1 MNESTAPGGWC
12 DNKGLRADLPGE
24 RIGGRAVAVGKR
36 RFYIRRM
43 TPSSRSDR
51 RFLLR
56 LAGLLP
62 MLAGALVMVGCRP
75 ADPDL
80 VKIVSSL
87 PRTGS
92 AKHQSDTLVRGIRM
106 AIDEAGGKV
115 GRFRIEYLDL
125 DDSTAAAG
133 QWTSEA
139 EAANARRAL
148 QDPDVCAYI
157 GTFNSGA
164 AKVSMP
170 ILNLGDLL
178 MVSPANTAVGLTKPG
193 LGVPGEPEVYRPTGR
208 RNYAR
213 VVPADDLQGPMAA
226 DWAQRRGVKKV
237 YILDDNEVYGKGIAD
252 LFDERCRELG
262 IEVLGH
268 DSIDAKAQEFKS
280 LMASIKSIKPD
291 LVYFGGTTQSKGG
304 QLAKDMAAAGVSAD
318 LMVPDGCME
327 QVFIDS
333 AGAAN
338 LEGRCFVTFGGLP
351 PEKLTGKGG
360 EFVDRY
366 REKYGELPEAY
377 AVYGYE
383 AARVAIEAIATAG
396 SKDRRAICDAA
407 LAIRDFDGALGHWG
421 FDENGDTTLRTLTV
435 NVVKGGRFEFEEI
448 LDEADLVIPP
458 PDEPSP
464 RADTPGGG
472 SP

>member
-1 MNESTAPGGWC
+1 MSPRNGSSNRCIAILL
-12 DNKGLRADLPGE
+12 GL
-24 RIGGRAVAVGKR
+24 VVC
-36 RFYIRRM
+36 
-43 TPSSRSDR
+43 
-51 RFLLR
+51 
-56 LAGLLP
+56 
-62 MLAGALVMVGCRP
+62 GCRP
-75 ADPDL
+75 ADPTL

-92 AKHQSDTLVRGIRM
+92 AKQQSDTLVRGIRM
-106 AIDEAGGKV
+106 AIEEAE
-115 GRFRIEYLDL
+115 GRAGPFRVEYLDL

-148 QDPDVCAYI
+148 QDPDVVAYI

-193 LGVPGEPEVYRPTGR
+193 LGAPGEPEVYRPTGR
-208 RNYAR
+208 LNYMR
-213 VVPADDLQGPMAA
+213 VVPADDLQGPLSA
-226 DWAQRRGVKKV
+226 DWAKQRGVKRV
-237 YILDDNEVYGKGIAD
+237 SILDDNEVYGKGIAD
-252 LFDERCRELG
+252 LFDERCREIG

-268 DSIDAKAQEFKS
+268 DSIDSKAQEFKS
-280 LMASIKSIKPD
+280 LMASIKAVKPD

-304 QLAKDMAAAGVSAD
+304 QLAKDMASAGIEAM
-318 LMVPDGCME
+318 LMVPDGCRE

-351 PEKLTGKGG
+351 PEKLTGKGS
-360 EFVDRY
+360 EFVERY
-366 REKYGELPEAY
+366 RRKHGELPEAY

-383 AARVAIEAIATAG
+383 AACVALQAIRDAG
-396 SKDRRAICDAA
+396 TKDRRTVTDRA
-407 LAIRDFDGALGHWG
+407 LAIKDFDGALGRWG
-421 FDENGDTTLRTLTV
+421 FDSNGDTTMRTLTV
-435 NVVKGGRFEFEEI
+435 SVVRGGRFEFEQV
-448 LDEADLVIPP
+448 LDANAVGGEAAV
-458 PDEPSP
+458 
-464 RADTPGGG
+464 R
-472 SP
+472 

>member
-1 MNESTAPGGWC
+1 MKCREFVAAALAVVVLIVPGC
-12 DNKGLRADLPGE
+12 
-24 RIGGRAVAVGKR
+24 
-36 RFYIRRM
+36 
-43 TPSSRSDR
+43 S
-51 RFLLR
+51 
-56 LAGLLP
+56 
-62 MLAGALVMVGCRP
+62 RP
-75 ADPDL
+75 ADPSL

-92 AKHQSDTLVRGIRM
+92 AKQQSDTLVRGIRM
-106 AIDEAGGKV
+106 AFEEAGGRV
-115 GRFRIEYLDL
+115 GPFRVKYLDL

-148 QDPDVCAYI
+148 QDPDVVAYI

-193 LGVPGEPEVYRPTGR
+193 LGAPGEPEVYRPTGR
-208 RNYAR
+208 LNYAR
-213 VVPADDLQGPMAA
+213 VVPADDLQGPLSA
-226 DWAQRRGVKKV
+226 DWAKRRGVKKV

-280 LMASIKSIKPD
+280 LMASVKAANPD

-304 QLAKDMAAAGVSAD
+304 QLAKDMASAGITAK
-318 LMVPDGCME
+318 LMVPDGCRE

-351 PEKLTGKGG
+351 PEKLTGKGS

-366 REKYGELPEAY
+366 RKKFGEVPEAY

-383 AARVAIEAIATAG
+383 AACVALEAIRDAG
-396 SKDRRAICDAA
+396 VKDRRAITDAA
-407 LAIRDFDGALGHWG
+407 LAIRDFDGALGRWG
-421 FDENGDTTLRTLTV
+421 FDANGDTTMQTLTV
-435 NVVKGGRFEFEEI
+435 SVVKGGRFELEQV
-448 LDEADLVIPP
+448 LNADDELPP
-458 PDEPSP
+458 PDIAVPVAP
-464 RADTPGGG
+464 
-472 SP
+472 

>member
-1 MNESTAPGGWC
+1 
-12 DNKGLRADLPGE
+12 
-24 RIGGRAVAVGKR
+24 
-36 RFYIRRM
+36 M
-43 TPSSRSDR
+43 TPRISAILLFCLLLGL
-51 RFLLR
+51 FL
-56 LAGLLP
+56 A
-62 MLAGALVMVGCRP
+62 GCRP
-75 ADPDL
+75 ADPTL
-80 VKIVSSL
+80 VTIVSSL

-92 AKHQSDTLVRGIRM
+92 AKQQSDTIVRGIRM
-106 AIDEAGGKV
+106 AVEEVGGRV
-115 GRFRIEYLDL
+115 GPYRVEYLDL

-148 QDPDVCAYI
+148 QDPDVVAYI

-193 LGVPGEPEVYRPTGR
+193 LGEPGEPGVYRPTGR
-208 RNYAR
+208 LNYTR
-213 VVPADDLQGPMAA
+213 VVPADDLQGPLSA
-226 DWAQRRGVKKV
+226 DWAKRRGVKTV
-237 YILDDNEVYGKGIAD
+237 CILDDNEVYGKGLAD
-252 LFDERCRELG
+252 LFDERCREIG
-262 IEVLGH
+262 IEVLDH

-280 LMASIKSIKPD
+280 LMASIKAAKPD

-304 QLAKDMAAAGVSAD
+304 QLAKDMASAGITAI
-318 LMVPDGCME
+318 LMVPDGCRE

-351 PEKLTGKGG
+351 PEKLTGKGHT
-360 EFVDRY
+360 FVERY
-366 REKYGELPEAY
+366 REKYHELPEAY

-383 AARVAIEAIATAG
+383 AACVALEAIRRAG
-396 SKDRRAICDAA
+396 TKDRRAISDAA

-421 FDENGDTTLRTLTV
+421 FDANGDTTMRTLTV
-435 NVVKGGRFEFEEI
+435 SVVKNGRFEFEEV
-448 LDEADLVIPP
+448 LDANAESGEADGQPTGAGA
-458 PDEPSP
+458 
-464 RADTPGGG
+464 ADGAAPAEAAR
-472 SP
+472 

>member
-1 MNESTAPGGWC
+1 MSPRLLAIGVVLAW
-12 DNKGLRADLPGE
+12 LP
-24 RIGGRAVAVGKR
+24 AVG
-36 RFYIRRM
+36 
-43 TPSSRSDR
+43 
-51 RFLLR
+51 
-56 LAGLLP
+56 
-62 MLAGALVMVGCRP
+62 GCRP
-75 ADPDL
+75 ADPTL

-92 AKHQSDTLVRGIRM
+92 AKQQSDTIVRGIRM
-106 AIDEAGGKV
+106 AFEEAGWKV
-115 GRFRIEYLDL
+115 GPFRVEYLDL

-148 QDPDVCAYI
+148 QDPDVVAYI

-193 LGVPGEPEVYRPTGR
+193 LGDPGEPEVYRPTGR
-208 RNYAR
+208 LNYVR
-213 VVPADDLQGPMAA
+213 VVPADDLQGPLSA
-226 DWAQRRGVKKV
+226 DWALARGVKRV

-252 LFDERCRELG
+252 LFDERCREIG
-262 IEVLGH
+262 IEVVGH

-280 LMASIKSIKPD
+280 LMASVKAAKPD

-304 QLAKDMAAAGVSAD
+304 QLAKDMASAGIDAIF
-318 LMVPDGCME
+318 MAPDGCLE
-327 QVFIDS
+327 QVFIES

-351 PEKLTGKGG
+351 PEKLVGKGS
-360 EFVDRY
+360 EFVARY
-366 REKYGELPEAY
+366 RERYGELPEAY

-383 AARVAIEAIATAG
+383 AMGVALRAIRDAG
-396 SKDRRAICDAA
+396 KKDRRAIADAA
-407 LAIRDFDGALGHWG
+407 LALRDYDGALGSWS
-421 FDENGDTTLRTLTV
+421 FDANGDTTMRTLTV
-435 NVVKGGRFEFEEI
+435 SGVRDGQFVFEAV
-448 LDEADLVIPP
+448 LDAVPDSPP
-458 PDEPSP
+458 ATQP
-464 RADTPGGG
+464 
-472 SP
+472 

>member
-1 MNESTAPGGWC
+1 MAKT
-12 DNKGLRADLPGE
+12 LRACF
-24 RIGGRAVAVGKR
+24 ATVVSFAA
-36 RFYIRRM
+36 
-43 TPSSRSDR
+43 
-51 RFLLR
+51 
-56 LAGLLP
+56 LA
-62 MLAGALVMVGCRP
+62 GCRP
-75 ADPDL
+75 ADPGL

-92 AKHQSDTLVRGIRM
+92 AKQQSDTIVRGIRM
-106 AIDEAGGKV
+106 AIDEAEGKV
-115 GRFRIEYLDL
+115 GPFRVEYLDL

-148 QDPDVCAYI
+148 QDPDVVAYI

-193 LGVPGEPEVYRPTGR
+193 LGSPGEPEVYRPTGR
-208 RNYAR
+208 LNYTR
-213 VVPADDLQGPMAA
+213 VVPADDLQGPLSA
-226 DWAQRRGVKKV
+226 DWAKKRGVKKV
-237 YILDDNEVYGKGIAD
+237 YILDDNEVYGKGLAD
-252 LFDERCRELG
+252 LFDERCREIG

-280 LMASIKSIKPD
+280 LMASVKAAGPD

-304 QLAKDMAAAGVSAD
+304 QLAKDMTSAGVTAL
-318 LMVPDGCME
+318 LMVPDGCRE

-351 PEKLTGKGG
+351 PDKLTGKGG
-360 EFVDRY
+360 EFVERY
-366 REKYGELPEAY
+366 KQKFGELPEAY

-383 AARVAIEAIATAG
+383 AACVALQAIRAAG
-396 SKDRRAICDAA
+396 VKDRRAITDAA
-407 LAIRDFDGALGHWG
+407 LAIKDFDGTLGRWG
-421 FDENGDTTLRTLTV
+421 FDENGDTTMQTLTV
-435 NVVKGGRFEFEEI
+435 SVVKGGEFEFEEV
-448 LDEADLVIPP
+448 LDAGAVGDDPAV
-458 PDEPSP
+458 
-464 RADTPGGG
+464 R
-472 SP
+472 

>member
-1 MNESTAPGGWC
+1 MHGNPKANWWWSTA
-12 DNKGLRADLPGE
+12 LV
-24 RIGGRAVAVGKR
+24 VAC
-36 RFYIRRM
+36 
-43 TPSSRSDR
+43 
-51 RFLLR
+51 
-56 LAGLLP
+56 LAT
-62 MLAGALVMVGCRP
+62 ACRP
-75 ADPDL
+75 ADPTL

-92 AKHQSDTLVRGIRM
+92 AKQQSDTIVRGIRM
-106 AIDEAGGKV
+106 AIDEAQGRV
-115 GRFRIEYLDL
+115 GPFRIEYLDL

-148 QDPDVCAYI
+148 QDPDVCAYL

-193 LGVPGEPEVYRPTGR
+193 LGAPGEPEVYRPTGR
-208 RNYAR
+208 INYMR

-226 DWAQRRGVKKV
+226 DWAQRRGVKRV

-252 LFDERCRELG
+252 LFDERCHELG

-268 DSIDAKAQEFKS
+268 DSIDSKAQEFKS
-280 LMASIKSIKPD
+280 LMASVKAARPD

-304 QLAKDMAAAGVSAD
+304 QLAKDMASAGIGSM
-318 LMVPDGCME
+318 LMVPDGCRE

-351 PEKLTGKGG
+351 PEKLTGKGS
-360 EFVDRY
+360 EFVERY
-366 REKYGELPEAY
+366 RAKFGEMPEAY

-383 AARVAIEAIATAG
+383 AACVALRAIREAGT
-396 SKDRRAICDAA
+396 KDRAAITAAA
-407 LAIRDFDGALGHWG
+407 LATRDFDGALGRWG
-421 FDENGDTTLRTLTV
+421 FDANGDTTMQTLTV
-435 NVVKGGRFEFEEI
+435 SVVKDGKFVLEEI
-448 LDEADLVIPP
+448 LNLSDVPESTASEIPAP
-458 PDEPSP
+458 PV
-464 RADTPGGG
+464 TP
-472 SP
+472 

>member
-1 MNESTAPGGWC
+1 MKNGW
-12 DNKGLRADLPGE
+12 NRGLGLWAGFL
-24 RIGGRAVAVGKR
+24 VG
-36 RFYIRRM
+36 
-43 TPSSRSDR
+43 
-51 RFLLR
+51 
-56 LAGLLP
+56 GLL
-62 MLAGALVMVGCRP
+62 AGCRP
-75 ADPDL
+75 ADPSL
-80 VKIVSSL
+80 VRIVSSL

-92 AKHQSDTLVRGIRM
+92 AKQQSDTLVRGIRM
-106 AIDEAGGKV
+106 AIEEAGGTV
-115 GRFRIEYLDL
+115 GPFRIEYLDL

-148 QDPDVCAYI
+148 QDPDVMAYI

-178 MVSPANTAVGLTKPG
+178 MISPANTAVGLTKPG
-193 LGVPGEPEVYRPTGR
+193 LGVPGEPDVYRPTGR
-208 RNYAR
+208 LNYAR
-213 VVPADDLQGPMAA
+213 VVPADDLQGPLSA
-226 DWAQRRGVKKV
+226 DWAKKRGVKKV

-252 LFDERCRELG
+252 LFDERCREIG
-262 IEVLGH
+262 IEVIGH

-280 LMASIKSIKPD
+280 LMASVKAAGPD

-304 QLAKDMAAAGVSAD
+304 QLAKDMASAGITAM
-318 LMVPDGCME
+318 LMVPDGCRE

-351 PEKLTGKGG
+351 PEKLSGKGS
-360 EFVDRY
+360 EFVERY
-366 REKYGELPEAY
+366 KKKFGELPEAY

-383 AARVAIEAIATAG
+383 AAQVALRAIRDAG
-396 SKDRRAICDAA
+396 RKDRRAITDAA

-421 FDENGDTTLRTLTV
+421 FDRNGDTTLRTLTV
-435 NVVKGGRFEFEEI
+435 SVVKGGQFAFEEI
-448 LDEADLVIPP
+448 IDASDVADA
-458 PDEPSP
+458 EP
-464 RADTPGGG
+464 TE
-472 SP
+472 

>member
-1 MNESTAPGGWC
+1 MTG
-12 DNKGLRADLPGE
+12 RV
-24 RIGGRAVAVGKR
+24 RIAAIALGMA
-36 RFYIRRM
+36 FM
-43 TPSSRSDR
+43 
-51 RFLLR
+51 
-56 LAGLLP
+56 
-62 MLAGALVMVGCRP
+62 ALVGGCRP
-75 ADPDL
+75 ADPTL

-92 AKHQSDTLVRGIRM
+92 AKQQSDTIVRGIRM
-106 AIDEAGGKV
+106 AVEEAGGRV
-115 GRFRIEYLDL
+115 GPFRVEYLDL

-148 QDPDVCAYI
+148 QDPDVVAYI

-193 LGVPGEPEVYRPTGR
+193 LGSPGEPEVYRPTGR
-208 RNYAR
+208 LNYTR
-213 VVPADDLQGPMAA
+213 VVPADDLQGPLSA
-226 DWAQRRGVKKV
+226 DWAKKRGVKKV

-252 LFDERCRELG
+252 LFDERCREIG

-280 LMASIKSIKPD
+280 LMASIKAAGPD

-304 QLAKDMAAAGVSAD
+304 QLAKDMTSAGITAM
-318 LMVPDGCME
+318 LMVPDGCRE

-333 AGAAN
+333 AGATN

-351 PEKLTGKGG
+351 PEKLTGKGA
-360 EFVDRY
+360 EFVERY
-366 REKYGELPEAY
+366 QKKHGELPEAY

-383 AARVAIEAIATAG
+383 AACVALQAIRDAG
-396 SKDRRAICDAA
+396 VKDRRAITDAA
-407 LAIRDFDGALGHWG
+407 LALKDFDGALGDWG
-421 FDENGDTTLRTLTV
+421 FDENGDTTMKTLTV
-435 NVVKGGRFEFEEI
+435 SVVKAGKFEFEEI
-448 LDEADLVIPP
+448 LDANAVGEAAPV
-458 PDEPSP
+458 
-464 RADTPGGG
+464 R
-472 SP
+472 

>member
-1 MNESTAPGGWC
+1 MSPRN
-12 DNKGLRADLPGE
+12 GLSNLCIA
-24 RIGGRAVAVGKR
+24 I
-36 RFYIRRM
+36 
-43 TPSSRSDR
+43 
-51 RFLLR
+51 LL
-56 LAGLLP
+56 GL
-62 MLAGALVMVGCRP
+62 VVCGCRP
-75 ADPDL
+75 ADPTL

-92 AKHQSDTLVRGIRM
+92 AKQQSDTLVRGIRM
-106 AIDEAGGKV
+106 AIDEAE
-115 GRFRIEYLDL
+115 GRAGPFRVEYLDL

-148 QDPDVCAYI
+148 QDPDVVAYI

-193 LGVPGEPEVYRPTGR
+193 LGAPGEPEVYRPTGR
-208 RNYAR
+208 LNYMR
-213 VVPADDLQGPMAA
+213 VVPADDLQGPLSA
-226 DWAQRRGVKKV
+226 DWAKQRGVKRV
-237 YILDDNEVYGKGIAD
+237 SILDDNEVYGKGIAD
-252 LFDERCRELG
+252 LFDERCREIG

-268 DSIDAKAQEFKS
+268 DSIDSKAQEFKS
-280 LMASIKSIKPD
+280 LMASIKAVKPD

-304 QLAKDMAAAGVSAD
+304 QLAKDMASAGIEAM
-318 LMVPDGCME
+318 LRVPDGCRE

-351 PEKLTGKGG
+351 PEKLTGKGN
-360 EFVDRY
+360 EFVERY
-366 REKYGELPEAY
+366 RRKHGELPEAY

-383 AARVAIEAIATAG
+383 AACVALQAIRDAG
-396 SKDRRAICDAA
+396 TKDRRTVTDRA
-407 LAIRDFDGALGHWG
+407 LAIKDFDGALGRWG
-421 FDENGDTTLRTLTV
+421 FDSNGDTTMRTLTV
-435 NVVKGGRFEFEEI
+435 SVVRGGRFEFEQV
-448 LDEADLVIPP
+448 LDANAVGGEAAV
-458 PDEPSP
+458 
-464 RADTPGGG
+464 R
-472 SP
+472 

>member
-1 MNESTAPGGWC
+1 MHGNPKANWWWSTA
-12 DNKGLRADLPGE
+12 LV
-24 RIGGRAVAVGKR
+24 VAC
-36 RFYIRRM
+36 
-43 TPSSRSDR
+43 
-51 RFLLR
+51 
-56 LAGLLP
+56 LAT
-62 MLAGALVMVGCRP
+62 ACRP
-75 ADPDL
+75 ADPTL

-92 AKHQSDTLVRGIRM
+92 AKQQSDTIVRGIRM
-106 AIDEAGGKV
+106 AIDEAQGRV
-115 GRFRIEYLDL
+115 GPFRIEYLDL

-148 QDPDVCAYI
+148 QDPDVCAYL

-193 LGVPGEPEVYRPTGR
+193 LGAPGEPEVYRPTGR
-208 RNYAR
+208 INYMR
-213 VVPADDLQGPMAA
+213 VVPADDLQGPLAA
-226 DWAQRRGVKKV
+226 DWAQRRGVKRV

-252 LFDERCRELG
+252 LFDERCHELG

-268 DSIDAKAQEFKS
+268 DSIDSKAQEFKS
-280 LMASIKSIKPD
+280 LMASVKAARPD

-304 QLAKDMAAAGVSAD
+304 QLAKDMASAGIGAM
-318 LMVPDGCME
+318 LMVPDGCRE

-351 PEKLTGKGG
+351 PEKLTGKGS
-360 EFVDRY
+360 EFVERY
-366 REKYGELPEAY
+366 RAKFGEMPEAY

-383 AARVAIEAIATAG
+383 AACVALRAIREAGT
-396 SKDRRAICDAA
+396 KDRAAITQAA
-407 LAIRDFDGALGHWG
+407 LAIRDFDGALGRWG
-421 FDENGDTTLRTLTV
+421 FDANGDTTMQTLTV
-435 NVVKGGRFEFEEI
+435 SVVKDGKFVLEEI
-448 LDEADLVIPP
+448 LNLSDVPESTAPEGPAPP
-458 PDEPSP
+458 VVP
-464 RADTPGGG
+464 
-472 SP
+472 

>member
-1 MNESTAPGGWC
+1 MHGNPKANWWWT
-12 DNKGLRADLPGE
+12 
-24 RIGGRAVAVGKR
+24 
-36 RFYIRRM
+36 
-43 TPSSRSDR
+43 T
-51 RFLLR
+51 
-56 LAGLLP
+56 
-62 MLAGALVMVGCRP
+62 ALVVACLATACRP
-75 ADPDL
+75 ADPTL

-92 AKHQSDTLVRGIRM
+92 AKQQSDTIVRGIRM
-106 AIDEAGGKV
+106 AIDEAQGRV
-115 GRFRIEYLDL
+115 GPFRIEYLDL

-148 QDPDVCAYI
+148 QDPDVCAYL

-193 LGVPGEPEVYRPTGR
+193 LGAPGEPEVYRPTGR
-208 RNYAR
+208 INYMR

-226 DWAQRRGVKKV
+226 DWAQRRGVKRV

-252 LFDERCRELG
+252 LFDERCHELG

-268 DSIDAKAQEFKS
+268 DSIDSKAQEFKS
-280 LMASIKSIKPD
+280 LMASVKAARPD

-304 QLAKDMAAAGVSAD
+304 QLAKDMASAGIGAM
-318 LMVPDGCME
+318 LMVPDGCRE

-351 PEKLTGKGG
+351 PEKLTGKGS
-360 EFVDRY
+360 EFVERY
-366 REKYGELPEAY
+366 RAKFGEIPEAY

-383 AARVAIEAIATAG
+383 AACVALRAIREAGT
-396 SKDRRAICDAA
+396 KDRAAITAAA
-407 LAIRDFDGALGHWG
+407 LAIRDFDGALGRWG
-421 FDENGDTTLRTLTV
+421 FDANGDTTMQTLTV
-435 NVVKGGRFEFEEI
+435 SVVKDGKFVLEEI
-448 LDEADLVIPP
+448 LNLSDVPEGTAPAGPAPAVVP
-458 PDEPSP
+458 
-464 RADTPGGG
+464 
-472 SP
+472 

>member
-1 MNESTAPGGWC
+1 
-12 DNKGLRADLPGE
+12 L
-24 RIGGRAVAVGKR
+24 
-36 RFYIRRM
+36 
-43 TPSSRSDR
+43 
-51 RFLLR
+51 FLLAA
-56 LAGLLP
+56 LA
-62 MLAGALVMVGCRP
+62 GCRP
-75 ADPDL
+75 ADPGL

-92 AKHQSDTLVRGIRM
+92 AKQQSDTIVRGIRM
-106 AIDEAGGKV
+106 AIDEAEGKV
-115 GRFRIEYLDL
+115 GPFRVEYLDL

-148 QDPDVCAYI
+148 QDPDVVAYI

-193 LGVPGEPEVYRPTGR
+193 LGSPGEPEVYRPTGR
-208 RNYAR
+208 LNYTR
-213 VVPADDLQGPMAA
+213 VVPADDLQGPLSA
-226 DWAQRRGVKKV
+226 DWAKKRGVKKV
-237 YILDDNEVYGKGIAD
+237 YILDDNEVYGKGLAD
-252 LFDERCRELG
+252 LFDERCREIG

-280 LMASIKSIKPD
+280 LMASVKAAGPD

-304 QLAKDMAAAGVSAD
+304 QLAKDMASAGITAI
-318 LMVPDGCME
+318 LMVPDGCRE

-333 AGAAN
+333 AGAVN

-351 PEKLTGKGG
+351 PDKLTGKGG
-360 EFVDRY
+360 EFVERY
-366 REKYGELPEAY
+366 KQKFGELPEAY

-383 AARVAIEAIATAG
+383 AACVALQAIRAAG
-396 SKDRRAICDAA
+396 VKDRRAITDAA
-407 LAIRDFDGALGHWG
+407 LAIKDFDGTLGRWG
-421 FDENGDTTLRTLTV
+421 FDENGDTTMRTLTV
-435 NVVKGGRFEFEEI
+435 SVVKGGEFEFEEV
-448 LDEADLVIPP
+448 LDAGAVGDDPAV
-458 PDEPSP
+458 
-464 RADTPGGG
+464 R
-472 SP
+472 

>member
-1 MNESTAPGGWC
+1 MSGSTGPGEWYGNE
-12 DNKGLRADLPGE
+12 GLRAGLPGE
-24 RIGGRAVAVGKR
+24 RIRGRAVAAGKR

-43 TPSSRSDR
+43 TPSSRPDR
-51 RFLLR
+51 RFLFR

-62 MLAGALVMVGCRP
+62 VLAGVLAMVGCRP

-208 RNYAR
+208 RNYTR

-226 DWAQRRGVKKV
+226 DWAQRRGVTKV

-280 LMASIKSIKPD
+280 LMASIKSTKPD

-304 QLAKDMAAAGVSAD
+304 QLAKDMAAAGVGAD

-448 LDEADLVIPP
+448 LDEADLVTPP

-464 RADTPGGG
+464 RADPPGGG

>member
-1 MNESTAPGGWC
+1 MNV
-12 DNKGLRADLPGE
+12 
-24 RIGGRAVAVGKR
+24 RIRAVALVAA
-36 RFYIRRM
+36 
-43 TPSSRSDR
+43 
-51 RFLLR
+51 LLMG
-56 LAGLLP
+56 LA
-62 MLAGALVMVGCRP
+62 GCRP
-75 ADPDL
+75 ADPTL

-92 AKHQSDTLVRGIRM
+92 AKQQSDTIVGGIRM
-106 AIDEAGGKV
+106 AIEEAGGRV
-115 GRFRIEYLDL
+115 GPFRIEYLDL

-148 QDPDVCAYI
+148 QDPDVVAYI

-193 LGVPGEPEVYRPTGR
+193 LGTPGEPRVYRPTGR
-208 RNYAR
+208 LNYTR
-213 VVPADDLQGPMAA
+213 VVPADDLQGPLSA
-226 DWAQRRGVKKV
+226 DWAKKRGVRKV
-237 YILDDNEVYGKGIAD
+237 YILDDSEVYGKGLAD
-252 LFDERCRELG
+252 LFDERCREIG

-280 LMASIKSIKPD
+280 LMASVKAAGPD

-304 QLAKDMAAAGVSAD
+304 QLAKDMAGAGIAAL
-318 LMVPDGCME
+318 LMVPDGCRE

-360 EFVDRY
+360 DFVDRY
-366 REKYGELPEAY
+366 QKKHGELPEAY

-383 AARVAIEAIATAG
+383 AACVALRAIGDAG
-396 SKDRRAICDAA
+396 TKDRRAITDAA
-407 LAIRDFDGALGHWG
+407 LALRDFDGALGRWS
-421 FDENGDTTLRTLTV
+421 FDENGDTTLKTLTV
-435 NVVKGGRFEFEEI
+435 SVVKNGKFQFEEV
-448 LDEADLVIPP
+448 LDANAAHAASAAADA
-458 PDEPSP
+458 
-464 RADTPGGG
+464 ADAR
-472 SP
+472 

>member
-1 MNESTAPGGWC
+1 MRAWNQSRGPGI
-12 DNKGLRADLPGE
+12 GLIATCL
-24 RIGGRAVAVGKR
+24 IAVS
-36 RFYIRRM
+36 F
-43 TPSSRSDR
+43 
-51 RFLLR
+51 
-56 LAGLLP
+56 
-62 MLAGALVMVGCRP
+62 GCRP
-75 ADPDL
+75 ADPTL

-92 AKHQSDTLVRGIRM
+92 AKQQSDTIVGGIRM
-106 AIDEAGGKV
+106 AIEEAGGRA
-115 GRFRIEYLDL
+115 GPFRVEYLDL

-148 QDPDVCAYI
+148 QDPDVVAYI

-193 LGVPGEPEVYRPTGR
+193 LGAPGEPEVYRPTGR
-208 RNYAR
+208 LNYTR
-213 VVPADDLQGPMAA
+213 VVPADDLQGPLSA
-226 DWAQRRGVKKV
+226 DWARRRGVKRV

-252 LFDERCRELG
+252 LFDERCREIG

-280 LMASIKSIKPD
+280 LMASVKAAGPD

-304 QLAKDMAAAGVSAD
+304 QLAKDMASAGIHAM
-318 LMVPDGCME
+318 LMVPDGCRE

-351 PEKLTGKGG
+351 PEKLTGKGA
-360 EFVDRY
+360 EFVERF
-366 REKYGELPEAY
+366 RKRHGELPEAY

-383 AARVAIEAIATAG
+383 AACVALRAIRDAG
-396 SKDRRAICDAA
+396 VKDRRAISDAA
-407 LAIRDFDGALGHWG
+407 LALRDFEGALGDWG
-421 FDENGDTTLRTLTV
+421 FDENGDTTMKTLTV
-435 NVVKGGRFEFEEI
+435 SVVKGGKFEFEEI
-448 LDEADLVIPP
+448 LDANAVGEA
-458 PDEPSP
+458 SP
-464 RADTPGGG
+464 VR
-472 SP
+472 

>member
-1 MNESTAPGGWC
+1 M
-12 DNKGLRADLPGE
+12 LP
-24 RIGGRAVAVGKR
+24 RTSIILLSIVLFVA
-36 RFYIRRM
+36 
-43 TPSSRSDR
+43 
-51 RFLLR
+51 
-56 LAGLLP
+56 
-62 MLAGALVMVGCRP
+62 GCRP
-75 ADPDL
+75 ADPSL
-80 VKIVSSL
+80 VVIVSSL

-92 AKHQSDTLVRGIRM
+92 AKQQSDTIVRGIRM
-106 AIDEAGGKV
+106 AIDEAGGRA
-115 GRFRIEYLDL
+115 GTFRVEYLDL

-148 QDPDVCAYI
+148 QDPDVVAYI

-193 LGVPGEPEVYRPTGR
+193 LGAPGEPEVYRPTGR
-208 RNYAR
+208 LNYAR
-213 VVPADDLQGPMAA
+213 VVPADDLQGPLSA
-226 DWAQRRGVKKV
+226 DWAKRRGVKTV
-237 YILDDNEVYGKGIAD
+237 YVLDDNEVYGKGIAD
-252 LFDERCRELG
+252 LFDERCREIG

-280 LMASIKSIKPD
+280 LMASIKSAKPD

-304 QLAKDMAAAGVSAD
+304 QLAKDMVSAGISAI
-318 LMVPDGCME
+318 LMVPDGCRE

-351 PEKLTGKGG
+351 PEKLTGKGQA
-360 EFVDRY
+360 FVERY
-366 REKYGELPEAY
+366 RATHHETPEAY

-383 AARVAIEAIATAG
+383 AARVALEAIRQAG
-396 SKDRRAICDAA
+396 TKNRRAITDAA
-407 LAIRDFDGALGHWG
+407 LSIRDFDGALGHWG
-421 FDENGDTTLRTLTV
+421 FDANGDTTLRTLTV
-435 NVVKGGRFEFEEI
+435 SVVKNGRFEFEEI
-448 LDEADLVIPP
+448 IDAGAD
-458 PDEPSP
+458 
-464 RADTPGGG
+464 ADPGAAARSGAAAG
-472 SP
+472 ETAR

>member
-1 MNESTAPGGWC
+1 MKPRLFPGGV
-12 DNKGLRADLPGE
+12 LL
-24 RIGGRAVAVGKR
+24 VAV
-36 RFYIRRM
+36 
-43 TPSSRSDR
+43 
-51 RFLLR
+51 LL
-56 LAGLLP
+56 A
-62 MLAGALVMVGCRP
+62 GCRP
-75 ADPDL
+75 ADPTV

-92 AKHQSDTLVRGIRM
+92 AKQQSDTIVGGIRM
-106 AIDEAGGKV
+106 AIEEAGGKA
-115 GRFRIEYLDL
+115 GPFRVEYLDL

-148 QDPDVCAYI
+148 QDPDVVAYI

-193 LGVPGEPEVYRPTGR
+193 LGAPGEPEVYRPTGR
-208 RNYAR
+208 LNYTR
-213 VVPADDLQGPMAA
+213 VVPADDLQGPLSA
-226 DWAQRRGVKKV
+226 DWARQRGVRKV

-252 LFDERCRELG
+252 LFDERCREIG

-280 LMASIKSIKPD
+280 LMASIKAAGPD

-304 QLAKDMAAAGVSAD
+304 QLAKDMASAGITAL
-318 LMVPDGCME
+318 LMVPDGCRE

-351 PEKLTGKGG
+351 PEKLTGKGA
-360 EFVDRY
+360 EFVERY
-366 REKYGELPEAY
+366 QRKHGELPEAY

-383 AARVAIEAIATAG
+383 AACVALQAIRDAG
-396 SKDRRAICDAA
+396 VKDRRAITDAA
-407 LAIRDFDGALGHWG
+407 LALKDFDGALGDWG
-421 FDENGDTTLRTLTV
+421 FDEHGDTTMKTLTV
-435 NVVKGGRFEFEEI
+435 SVVKGGRFEFEEI
-448 LDEADLVIPP
+448 LDANAVGEA
-458 PDEPSP
+458 EPV
-464 RADTPGGG
+464 R
-472 SP
+472 

>member
-1 MNESTAPGGWC
+1 MSGRLLINV
-12 DNKGLRADLPGE
+12 GL
-24 RIGGRAVAVGKR
+24 VV
-36 RFYIRRM
+36 
-43 TPSSRSDR
+43 T
-51 RFLLR
+51 LL
-56 LAGLLP
+56 LG
-62 MLAGALVMVGCRP
+62 GCRP
-75 ADPDL
+75 ADPTV

-92 AKHQSDTLVRGIRM
+92 AKQQSDTIVGGIRM
-106 AIDEAGGKV
+106 AIEEAGGKAGPFHV
-115 GRFRIEYLDL
+115 EYLDL

-148 QDPDVCAYI
+148 QDPDVVAYI

-193 LGVPGEPEVYRPTGR
+193 LGAPGEPEVYRPTGR
-208 RNYAR
+208 LNYTR
-213 VVPADDLQGPMAA
+213 VVPADDLQGPLSA
-226 DWAQRRGVKKV
+226 DWARQRGVKKV

-252 LFDERCRELG
+252 LFDERCREIG

-280 LMASIKSIKPD
+280 LMASIKAAGPD

-304 QLAKDMAAAGVSAD
+304 QLAKDMTSAGITAM
-318 LMVPDGCME
+318 LMVPDGCRE

-351 PEKLTGKGG
+351 PEKLTGKGA
-360 EFVDRY
+360 EFVERY
-366 REKYGELPEAY
+366 RKKHGELPEAY

-383 AARVAIEAIATAG
+383 AACVALQAIRDAG
-396 SKDRRAICDAA
+396 VKDRRAITDAA
-407 LAIRDFDGALGHWG
+407 LALKDFDGALGDWG
-421 FDENGDTTLRTLTV
+421 FDENGDTTMKTLTV
-435 NVVKGGRFEFEEI
+435 SVVKAGKFEFEEI
-448 LDEADLVIPP
+448 LDANAVGEVAPV
-458 PDEPSP
+458 
-464 RADTPGGG
+464 R
-472 SP
+472 

>member
-1 MNESTAPGGWC
+1 MSGRLFINV
-12 DNKGLRADLPGE
+12 GL
-24 RIGGRAVAVGKR
+24 AVAV
-36 RFYIRRM
+36 
-43 TPSSRSDR
+43 
-51 RFLLR
+51 LL
-56 LAGLLP
+56 G
-62 MLAGALVMVGCRP
+62 GCRP
-75 ADPDL
+75 ADPTV

-92 AKHQSDTLVRGIRM
+92 AKQQSDTIVGGIRM
-106 AIDEAGGKV
+106 AIEEAEGKA
-115 GRFRIEYLDL
+115 GPFRVEYLDL

-148 QDPDVCAYI
+148 QDPDVVAYI

-193 LGVPGEPEVYRPTGR
+193 LGAPGEPEVYRPTGR
-208 RNYAR
+208 LNYTR
-213 VVPADDLQGPMAA
+213 VVPADDLQGPLSA
-226 DWAQRRGVKKV
+226 DWAKQRGIKKV

-252 LFDERCRELG
+252 LFDERCREIG

-280 LMASIKSIKPD
+280 LMASIKAAGPD

-304 QLAKDMAAAGVSAD
+304 QLAKDMTSAGITAL
-318 LMVPDGCME
+318 LMVPDGCRE

-351 PEKLTGKGG
+351 PEKLTGKGA
-360 EFVDRY
+360 EFVERY
-366 REKYGELPEAY
+366 QKKHGELPEAY

-383 AARVAIEAIATAG
+383 AACVALQAIRDAG
-396 SKDRRAICDAA
+396 VKDRRAITEAA
-407 LAIRDFDGALGHWG
+407 LAIKGFDGALGDWG
-421 FDENGDTTLRTLTV
+421 FDENGDTTMKTLTV
-435 NVVKGGRFEFEEI
+435 SVVKGGKFEFEEI
-448 LDEADLVIPP
+448 LDANAVGEAAPV
-458 PDEPSP
+458 
-464 RADTPGGG
+464 R
-472 SP
+472 

>member
-1 MNESTAPGGWC
+1 M
-12 DNKGLRADLPGE
+12 
-24 RIGGRAVAVGKR
+24 IGRRFINVVLVVAV
-36 RFYIRRM
+36 
-43 TPSSRSDR
+43 
-51 RFLLR
+51 LL
-56 LAGLLP
+56 G
-62 MLAGALVMVGCRP
+62 GCRP
-75 ADPDL
+75 ADPTV

-92 AKHQSDTLVRGIRM
+92 AKQQSDTIVGGIRM
-106 AIDEAGGKV
+106 AIEEAEGKA
-115 GRFRIEYLDL
+115 GPFRVEYLDL

-148 QDPDVCAYI
+148 QDPDVVAYI

-193 LGVPGEPEVYRPTGR
+193 LGAPGEPEVYRPTGR
-208 RNYAR
+208 LNYTR
-213 VVPADDLQGPMAA
+213 VVPADDLQGPLSA
-226 DWAQRRGVKKV
+226 DWAKKRGVKKV
-237 YILDDNEVYGKGIAD
+237 YILDDSEVYGKGIAD
-252 LFDERCRELG
+252 LFDERCREIG

-280 LMASIKSIKPD
+280 LMASIKAARPD

-304 QLAKDMAAAGVSAD
+304 QLAKDMTSAGITAM
-318 LMVPDGCME
+318 LMVPDGCRE

-351 PEKLTGKGG
+351 PEKLTGKGA
-360 EFVDRY
+360 EFVERY
-366 REKYGELPEAY
+366 QKKHGELPEAY

-383 AARVAIEAIATAG
+383 AACVALQAIRDAG
-396 SKDRRAICDAA
+396 VKDRRAITDAA
-407 LAIRDFDGALGHWG
+407 LALKDFDGALGDWG
-421 FDENGDTTLRTLTV
+421 FDENGDTTMKTLTV
-435 NVVKGGRFEFEEI
+435 SVVKAGKFEFEEI
-448 LDEADLVIPP
+448 LDANAVGEGAPV
-458 PDEPSP
+458 
-464 RADTPGGG
+464 R
-472 SP
+472 

>member
-1 MNESTAPGGWC
+1 MKEFRRPLFRPTFRDEANPLQCMDMNGFFSMY
-12 DNKGLRADLPGE
+12 
-24 RIGGRAVAVGKR
+24 VARWPFRLQGVVL
-36 RFYIRRM
+36 F
-43 TPSSRSDR
+43 SV
-51 RFLLR
+51 LL
-56 LAGLLP
+56 LSA
-62 MLAGALVMVGCRP
+62 CRP
-75 ADPDL
+75 ADPSL
-80 VKIVSSL
+80 VKIISSL

-92 AKHQSDTLVRGIRM
+92 AKQQSDTLVRGIRM
-106 AIDEAGGKV
+106 AIEEADGKA
-115 GRFRIEYLDL
+115 GPFRVEYLDL

-148 QDPDVCAYI
+148 QDPDVCVYI

-193 LGVPGEPEVYRPTGR
+193 LGEPGEPQVYRPTGR
-208 RNYAR
+208 INYTR
-213 VVPADDLQGPMAA
+213 VVPADDLQGPLSA
-226 DWAQRRGVKKV
+226 DWAKKRGVKTV
-237 YILDDNEVYGKGIAD
+237 YILDDNEVYGKGLAD
-252 LFDERCRELG
+252 LVDERCHEIG

-268 DSIDAKAQEFKS
+268 DSIDSKAQEFKS
-280 LMASIKSIKPD
+280 LMATVKAAKPD

-304 QLAKDMAAAGVSAD
+304 QLAKDMTSAGVDAL
-318 LMVPDGCME
+318 LMVPDGCRE

-360 EFVDRY
+360 EFVERY
-366 REKYGELPEAY
+366 RQKFGENPEAY

-383 AARVAIEAIATAG
+383 AACVAL
-396 SKDRRAICDAA
+396 RAISDAGTKNRRQITDAA
-407 LAIRDFDGALGHWG
+407 LQIRDFDGALGHWG
-421 FDENGDTTLRTLTV
+421 FDANGDTTMRTLTV
-435 NVVKGGRFEFEEI
+435 SVVKNGKFEFEEV
-448 LDEADLVIPP
+448 LEAPAVGD
-458 PDEPSP
+458 DAAN
-464 RADTPGGG
+464 R
-472 SP
+472 

>member
-1 MNESTAPGGWC
+1 MNAWIRHVPWLVSCA
-12 DNKGLRADLPGE
+12 LL
-24 RIGGRAVAVGKR
+24 VA
-36 RFYIRRM
+36 
-43 TPSSRSDR
+43 
-51 RFLLR
+51 
-56 LAGLLP
+56 
-62 MLAGALVMVGCRP
+62 GCRP
-75 ADPDL
+75 ADPSL
-80 VKIVSSL
+80 VRIVSSL

-92 AKHQSDTLVRGIRM
+92 AKQQSDTLVRGIRM
-106 AIDEAGGKV
+106 AIEEAGAQV
-115 GRFRIEYLDL
+115 GPFRVEYLDL

-148 QDPDVCAYI
+148 QDPDVVAYI

-193 LGVPGEPEVYRPTGR
+193 LGTPGEPEVYRPTGR
-208 RNYAR
+208 LNYTR
-213 VVPADDLQGPMAA
+213 VVPADDLQGPLSA
-226 DWAQRRGVKKV
+226 DWAKTRGVKKV

-252 LFDERCRELG
+252 LFDERCREIG

-280 LMASIKSIKPD
+280 LMASVKAAGPD

-304 QLAKDMAAAGVSAD
+304 QLAKDMASAGITAL
-318 LMVPDGCME
+318 LMVPDGCRE

-333 AGAAN
+333 AGVAN

-351 PEKLTGKGG
+351 PEKLTGKGR
-360 EFVDRY
+360 EFVERY
-366 REKYGELPEAY
+366 RQKFGELPEAY

-383 AARVAIEAIATAG
+383 AARVALRAIRDAG
-396 SKDRRAICDAA
+396 TKDRRAITDAA
-407 LAIRDFDGALGHWG
+407 LAIRDFDGALGAWG
-421 FDENGDTTLRTLTV
+421 FDENGDTTLSTLTV
-435 NVVKGGRFEFEEI
+435 SAVRGGRFEFEE
-448 LDEADLVIPP
+448 VI
-458 PDEPSP
+458 DSTAVAAEPS
-464 RADTPGGG
+464 AE
-472 SP
+472 

>member
-1 MNESTAPGGWC
+1 
-12 DNKGLRADLPGE
+12 
-24 RIGGRAVAVGKR
+24 V
-36 RFYIRRM
+36 
-43 TPSSRSDR
+43 
-51 RFLLR
+51 LL
-56 LAGLLP
+56 G
-62 MLAGALVMVGCRP
+62 GCRP
-75 ADPDL
+75 ADPTV

-92 AKHQSDTLVRGIRM
+92 AKQQSDTIVGGIRM
-106 AIDEAGGKV
+106 AIEEAGGKA
-115 GRFRIEYLDL
+115 GPFRVEYLDL

-148 QDPDVCAYI
+148 QDPDVVAYI

-193 LGVPGEPEVYRPTGR
+193 LGAPGEPEVYRPTGR
-208 RNYAR
+208 LNYTR
-213 VVPADDLQGPMAA
+213 VVPADDLQGPLSA
-226 DWAQRRGVKKV
+226 DWAKKRGVKKV
-237 YILDDNEVYGKGIAD
+237 YILDDSEVYGKGIAD
-252 LFDERCRELG
+252 LFDERCREIG

-280 LMASIKSIKPD
+280 LMASIKAARPD

-304 QLAKDMAAAGVSAD
+304 QLAKDMTSAGITAM
-318 LMVPDGCME
+318 LMVPDGCRE

-351 PEKLTGKGG
+351 PEKLTGKGA
-360 EFVDRY
+360 EFVERY
-366 REKYGELPEAY
+366 QKKHGELPEAY

-383 AARVAIEAIATAG
+383 AACVALQAIRDAG
-396 SKDRRAICDAA
+396 VKDRRAITDAA
-407 LAIRDFDGALGHWG
+407 LALKDFDGALGDWG
-421 FDENGDTTLRTLTV
+421 FDENGDTTMKTLTV
-435 NVVKGGRFEFEEI
+435 SVVKAGKFEFEEI
-448 LDEADLVIPP
+448 LDANAVGEGAPV
-458 PDEPSP
+458 
-464 RADTPGGG
+464 R
-472 SP
+472 